1 MTAMTPTELRDRLD
15 RLADAHVADLETPLP
30 VASSG
35 AAPPNRN
42 RLVLVAAAVAV
53 LAGSW
58 FLVRTTGEDGKE
70 SPAVR
75 VETLG
80 EPQLNLPAWTEL
92 PIVDLDDLEPDIA
105 EMFREGRLDVDLT
118 TLRLVDADGVQRFVG
133 LSPDHLGTFY
143 GAPMPGGSGRGFSSG
158 GSPGSLALINDNYVV
173 QLGFMDGQM
182 QVAEAIGLVPSRY
195 TAVAVGDAEFG
206 VNDGLLYLRGETE
219 TAMRATQIDGTPI
232 EYITTVGEPGSF
244 IRGRVVMEG
253 QVAVFDIGSAVCLQ
267 TPDGL
272 RATAGLGV
280 GSEWRNLGVS
290 PEGVTATLVD
300 DDTFLFASAT
310 AEADEFT
317 TTELGGGRLR
327 VEIDGDELS
336 GTIEVQCINPPTLEM
351 LVAAMR
357 GEG

>member
-1 MTAMTPTELRDRLD
+1 MTAMTPTELRERLD
-15 RLADAHVADLETPLP
+15 RLADAHVADLETPTP
-30 VASSG
+30 VATSDG
-35 AAPPNRN
+35 TPPNRT

-58 FLVRTTGEDGKE
+58 FLVRTAGEDSEE

-92 PIVDLDDLEPDIA
+92 PIVDLDDLDPWLAD
-105 EMFREGRLDVDLT
+105 MFREGRLDVDVT
-118 TLRLVDADGVQRFVG
+118 TLRLVDSDGVQRFVG

-143 GAPMPGGSGRGFSSG
+143 GAPMPGGSFSSG

-173 QLGFMDGQM
+173 QIGFMDGEM
-182 QVAEAIGLVPSRY
+182 QAAEVIGLVPSRY

-206 VNDGLLYLRGETE
+206 VDDGLLYVRGE
-219 TAMRATQIDGTPI
+219 TAMRPTRTDGTPI
-232 EYITTVGEPGSF
+232 EYVTTIGEPGSF
-244 IRGRVVMEG
+244 IRGRVAIQG
-253 QVAVFDIGSAVCLQ
+253 QVTVFDIGSAVCLQ

-272 RATAGLGV
+272 RATAGLGI

-290 PEGVTATLVD
+290 PERVTATLVD
-300 DDTFLFASAT
+300 DSNFLFASAT
-310 AEADEFT
+310 AEDEEFT
-317 TTELGGGRLR
+317 TTELGGGRLL
-327 VEIDGDELS
+327 VEIDGEELS
-336 GTIEVQCINPPTLEM
+336 GTVEIQCINPPTLEM